1 MDSFNL
7 DLSPLTR
14 EMEFEA
20 DKIAKEIGEAN
31 AYREAR
37 SERIAADVK
46 AIRENTDSIVDY
58 FYQSMINLDILNR
71 TLEKSGAK
79 LDELTEIK
87 DINSKVLSILQEQE
101 FQTEK
106 ERLDLVSRMMKVDTG
121 LPLVNVIQEIILYIY
136 DNYEFKN

>member
-1 MDSFNL
+1 MDPFNL

-58 FYQSMINLDILNR
+58 FYQSMINLDILNK
-71 TLEKSGAK
+71 TLERSGK
-79 LDELTEIK
+79 TLNELTEIK
-87 DINSKVLSILQEQE
+87 NVNSDVLKILQAEQ

-106 ERLDLVSRMMKVDTG
+106 ERLDLVSRLMKVDTG
-121 LPLVNVIQEIILYIY
+121 LPLVSVLQELISYIL

>member
-1 MDSFNL
+1 MNF
-7 DLSPLTR
+7 SPLGDTKFL
-14 EMEFEA
+14 EDMQNELAEA
-20 DKIAKEIGEAN
+20 HQFKENRAN
-31 AYREAR
+31 QMAED
-37 SERIAADVK
+37 IK

-58 FYQSMINLDILNR
+58 FYQSMVNLDILNK

-87 DINSKVLSILQEQE
+87 DINSKVLSILQEQK

-136 DNYEFKN
+136 DNYDFKN